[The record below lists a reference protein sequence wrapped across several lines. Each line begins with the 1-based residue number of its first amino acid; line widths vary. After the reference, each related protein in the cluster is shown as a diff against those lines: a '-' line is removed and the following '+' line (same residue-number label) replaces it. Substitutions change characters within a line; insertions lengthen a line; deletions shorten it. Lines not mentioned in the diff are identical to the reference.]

1 MRSVRTFDLFRT
13 RTMITL
19 LLGFGRLSALGTQ
32 SSASYSLRRSGM
44 GLITRKHKL
53 GHHWA

>member
-1 MRSVRTFDLFRT
+1 
-13 RTMITL
+13 MITL
-19 LLGFGRLSALGTQ
+19 LLGFGRLSALGIQ